1 MPQEHSDYASYLLR
15 LWKSNE
21 LGHATWRASLES
33 MSEGRRYNFA
43 HVEDLITF
51 LLERFG
57 PPPTAREVFE
67 DERSRH
73 T

>member
-1 MPQEHSDYASYLLR
+1 MFHEQPDYASYLLR

-21 LGHATWRASLES
+21 HGSAVWRASLEPTA
-33 MSEGRRYNFA
+33 EGRRYNFA
-43 HVEDLITF
+43 HVEDLIAY
-51 LLERFG
+51 LLQHFG
-57 PPPTAREVFE
+57 SPHRAREVFE